1 MNKVMDSGM
10 ERSIR
15 DRQAYPS
22 RISVYYHEDNI
33 L

>member
-15 DRQAYPS
+15 DKAGIS
-22 RISVYYHEDNI
+22 IRISVYYHEDKI